1 MSIIVTGM
9 RTRLAQMTATAL
21 ASQDMDVLGIDS
33 VFVDLDHP
41 NIQCLQI
48 EANSQ
53 ALGDVFALYA
63 PQTLIHLDQPGE
75 EHERYP
81 EAAERA
87 GQLQTIELLGLC
99 ASQGVEHVVLR
110 SSTMLY
116 GASPSQPLFVAE
128 DRPLAEIPS
137 GILADYLAIER
148 FAASFVEQKSM
159 AITIMR
165 CAGLVGSQLGS
176 PLARY
181 LRMTQP
187 PMLSGFAPRIQALHI
202 QDAALAFALAAMR
215 PPESSLR
222 VFNVAADTPIPL
234 DMAIRRAGRKPH
246 FLPGIA
252 FSQAHL
258 AHSLKIT
265 QDGSIP
271 FTLDMLR
278 YGGGVATER
287 IKAELGWMAHFDS
300 AEAIASLNEE

>member
-1 MSIIVTGM
+1 MSIIITGM

-48 EANSQ
+48 EASSQ
-53 ALGDVFALYA
+53 ALGEVFALYA

-75 EHERYP
+75 EHDRYP

-99 ASQGVEHVVLR
+99 ASHGVEHVLLR

-116 GASPSQPLFVAE
+116 GASASQPLFVTE
-128 DRPLAEIPS
+128 DQVLAELPS
-137 GILADYLAIER
+137 GILADYRAIER

-165 CAGLVGSQLGS
+165 CAGLVGPQVDS

-181 LRMTQP
+181 LRMPQV
-187 PMLSGFAPRIQALHI
+187 PMLVGFVPRFQVLHI
-202 QDAALAFALAAMR
+202 QDAALAFALAAMIA
-215 PPESSLR
+215 PTSPLR

-234 DMAIRRAGRKPH
+234 DLAIRRAGRKPR
-246 FLPGIA
+246 FLPGLA

-271 FTLDMLR
+271 FTQDMLR
-278 YGGGVATER
+278 YGWSVDTER
-287 IKAELGWMAHFDS
+287 IKAELGWMAQFDS
-300 AEAIASLNEE
+300 AEAIATLNE